1 MNLLSL
7 PEIAAMLI
15 LMGVL
20 AWLRKQHRDRRV
32 GLWMLGLSFV
42 LLEAIASAF
51 YSGVSPLS
59 IAAQVVMLDAYLFAA
74 ITFGWAAR
82 QELLETN
89 APLPLFL
96 IAATPLFL
104 QFTAYALGFGS
115 RQLFVDLSG
124 ASLLLGLVYLL
135 WLFRGTARL
144 RGTLL
149 VLHLAIWGPIVFM
162 AVHGFVEWL
171 VYWGLAWLYL
181 MVALSFR
188 GSVQRNC
195 IGGLVITCGFLLWA
209 TCFFVH
215 PLVPNGSMY
224 AALVD
229 QVLKIQKFLVIIGM
243 LLVLLED
250 ETQRRKDEALR
261 DPLTGLPNRRLFDD
275 RLAQAL
281 ERSRRSGLSVALFM
295 VDLNGFKKIND
306 THGHPVGDQILQLA
320 AARLQTVVRS
330 SDTLARYGGDEFSV
344 IINDLVR
351 AEDCE
356 QIAEAL
362 RWAVASVTSPQL
374 ARITLSGSVGCAVF
388 PSEALDPTPL
398 CALADARM
406 YAEKRAGV
414 RLLQRA

>member
-7 PEIAAMLI
+7 PETAAMLI

-20 AWLRKQHRDRRV
+20 AWLRRQHRDRRV
-32 GLWMLGLSFV
+32 DLWMLGLSFV
-42 LLEAIASAF
+42 LLETVAAAF
-51 YSGVSPLS
+51 DRTGGQVS
-59 IAAQVVMLDAYLFAA
+59 IAAKVITLDAYLFAA
-74 ITFGWAAR
+74 VTFGWAAR
-82 QELLETN
+82 QELLDVN
-89 APLPLFL
+89 VPLPLFL

-104 QFTAYALGFGS
+104 QFTAYGLGAGS

-124 ASLLLGLVYLL
+124 ASLLLGLVCLL
-135 WLFRGTARL
+135 RLVRGSWRFRS
-144 RGTLL
+144 TLL
-149 VLHLAIWGPIVFM
+149 ILHFAFWVPMFFM
-162 AVHGFVEWL
+162 AAHGLLEWV
-171 VYWGLAWLYL
+171 VYWGLGWLYL

-188 GSVQRNC
+188 GSVQRNY

-215 PLVPNGSMY
+215 PLVPNGSVY

-229 QVLKIQKFLVIIGM
+229 QVLRMQKFLVIIGM
-243 LLVLLED
+243 LLVMLED
-250 ETQRRKDEALR
+250 ETRRRKDEALR

-275 RLAQAL
+275 RLAQSL

-295 VDLNGFKKIND
+295 VDLDGFKKIND
-306 THGHPVGDQILQLA
+306 THGHPVGDQILRLA
-320 AARLQTVVRS
+320 AERLQTVVRS

-344 IINDLVR
+344 IINDLSR

-374 ARITLSGSVGCAVF
+374 ARITLSGSVGCAIF